1 MSEYYTI
8 VTKNME
14 TGKERQR
21 SYDTRREALDAW
33 DTAVEQVIPGEM
45 LRLMDIDAGRIMS
58 EYTPMARRKATL
70 DGYGYGGGE

>member
-1 MSEYYTI
+1 MSEYYLI
-8 VTKNME
+8 VAKNLE

-21 SYDTRREALDAW
+21 SYDTRSAALEAW

-58 EYTPMARRKATL
+58 EYIPARKR
-70 DGYGYGGGE
+70 DRGIY